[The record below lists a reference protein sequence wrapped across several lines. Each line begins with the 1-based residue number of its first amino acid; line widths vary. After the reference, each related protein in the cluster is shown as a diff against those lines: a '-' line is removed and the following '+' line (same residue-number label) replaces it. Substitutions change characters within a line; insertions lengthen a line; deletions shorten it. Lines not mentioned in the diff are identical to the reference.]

1 MSTVRFF
8 FDYNSPYSYIASL
21 LIEEV
26 CGRHNAEVHWEP
38 FVLGGIFKADDTR
51 PALTIEK
58 RRTYMLQ
65 DLLNLAEFHGLP
77 YKPRTEFLFNPILSE
92 RVTLQANQGRERA
105 RAVHSLYRGAFAE
118 DLDLGDPAVVSRLL
132 DEAGF
137 DGAALVEGSQQQ
149 SVKDALRENTEEAAR
164 LGVFG
169 APTYFMEDGR
179 MFWGHDRV
187 KLLDYFLEKTK
198 NG

>member
-21 LIEEV
+21 LIEDV
-26 CGRHNAEVHWEP
+26 CGRHNAEVHWKP

-51 PALTIEK
+51 PAHTIEK

-65 DLLNLAEFHGLP
+65 DLQNLAEFHGLP

-92 RVTLQANQGRERA
+92 RVTLQASQGQERA

-132 DEAGF
+132 DEAGL

-187 KLLDYFLEKTK
+187 KLLDFFLEKTK

>member
-1 MSTVRFF
+1 
-8 FDYNSPYSYIASL
+8 
-21 LIEEV
+21 
-26 CGRHNAEVHWEP
+26 
-38 FVLGGIFKADDTR
+38 
-51 PALTIEK
+51 
-58 RRTYMLQ
+58 
-65 DLLNLAEFHGLP
+65 
-77 YKPRTEFLFNPILSE
+77 
-92 RVTLQANQGRERA
+92 
-105 RAVHSLYRGAFAE
+105 
-118 DLDLGDPAVVSRLL
+118 
-132 DEAGF
+132 
-137 DGAALVEGSQQQ
+137 QQ